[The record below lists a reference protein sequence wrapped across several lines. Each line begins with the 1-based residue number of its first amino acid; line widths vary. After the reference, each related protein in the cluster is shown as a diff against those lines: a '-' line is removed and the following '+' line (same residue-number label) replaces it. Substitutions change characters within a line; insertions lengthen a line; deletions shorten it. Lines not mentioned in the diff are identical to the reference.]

1 MKTIHLSAILNVIN
15 LPCYSA
21 GFFVCLLSNRKTPV
35 YLTLLNSL
43 FLCCLKSIC
52 YKGVLL
58 LLVKV
63 LFSLLN
69 NLRKLAL
76 SGFLFTIYIYDLQI
90 CMPQPLNFAPH
101 EK

>member
-1 MKTIHLSAILNVIN
+1 MLHLSIMREIISM
-15 LPCYSA
+15 PCNIA
-21 GFFVCLLSNRKTPV
+21 GLFVGLLSLSKTPV

-43 FLCCLKSIC
+43 FLCCFKSIC
-52 YKGVLL
+52 YKGALL

-63 LFSLLN
+63 LFRLLN
-69 NLRKLAL
+69 SLRKHTL
-76 SGFLFTIYIYDLQI
+76 SGFLFTIYIYNLQV